1 MDAWRVF
8 FTLVNI
14 YNMFCLKR
22 VVYMY
27 SLLVEEV
34 FIYVLSNRGY
44 ILVQVVTQQTRC
56 SVQWVKA
63 KWF

>member
-1 MDAWRVF
+1 
-8 FTLVNI
+8 
-14 YNMFCLKR
+14 
-22 VVYMY
+22 
-27 SLLVEEV
+27 
-34 FIYVLSNRGY
+34 VLSNRGY